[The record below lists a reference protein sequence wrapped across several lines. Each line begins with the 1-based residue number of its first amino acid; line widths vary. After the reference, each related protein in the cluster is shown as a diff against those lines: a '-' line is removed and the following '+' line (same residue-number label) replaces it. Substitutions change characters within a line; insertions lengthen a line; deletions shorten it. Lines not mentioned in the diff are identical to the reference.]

1 MADRREDA
9 HAAEDDDGCLR
20 RVMAVP
26 LGILYLLAAGLCC
39 AAWTIRPSGTWD
51 EDAYSVITLFC
62 FLATVVSVIAL
73 VITAAPPTVRRAMG
87 PRWLAPPLV
96 LAAIAATRWVLG
108 G

>member
-26 LGILYLLAAGLCC
+26 LGILYLLAAGLCYS
-39 AAWTIRPSGTWD
+39 AWTIRPSGTWD
-51 EDAYSVITLFC
+51 EDAYGAVTLFC
-62 FLATVVSVIAL
+62 LLAIVVSVIAL

-87 PRWLAPPLV
+87 LRWLAPPMI
-96 LAAIAATRWVLG
+96 LAAIAATRWVLRG
-108 G
+108 